1 MTWYDEITWCDG
13 CGVEITWGPYW
24 LIDAPTAAV
33 NAPKVSTSSMRSSAA
48 LGQPPLPPIAV
59 K

>member
-33 NAPKVSTSSMRSSAA
+33 NAPSSMRSSAA